1 MSASPTPQL
10 DAIVIGAGFG
20 GMYMLKRLRDDLGLR
35 VRGIEAGDGVGG
47 TWYWNRYPGARC
59 DVESIYYSYGF
70 DAELEQDW
78 TWTERYAAQ
87 PEILAY
93 AEHVADRFA
102 LRNDITFGCR
112 VLAASWDEADQT
124 WSVECDDGQTLTS
137 RYLVSAVGCLSVA
150 QMPALPG
157 QDEFAGQVLHTGQWP
172 HEGVDLRGKRVAVVG
187 TGSSGIQLIP
197 QIAQEAAHLTVFQR
211 TPHYS
216 APARNRPLTEEE
228 VAEVKAT
235 YPAIRATIRTT
246 SAGTALLPAET
257 VAAALTPAEQH
268 ALLADRWERGGPG
281 IIGVFQDVMIDPD
294 ANEVVAAYFRRR
306 IAEVV
311 EDPEVAALL
320 TPTDYPVGTKRICVD
335 TDYFETYNRDNV
347 TLVSVRKNPI
357 ERITAHGV
365 VVDGVEHAADVLVYA
380 TGFDAMTG
388 PLNRID
394 IRGTDGRL
402 LRDKWA
408 EGPRTYLG
416 LAVHGFPNL
425 FVITGPGSP
434 SVLTNMITSIEQ
446 HVDFIADYLRHL
458 RDAGVAA
465 VEPTREAEEAWVERV
480 NAAADR
486 TLYPRAASWYV
497 GANVPGKPRVF
508 MPFVGGAGAYRL
520 ICDEVAADGY
530 RGFHAVAPSAVAAP
544 A

>member
-172 HEGVDLRGKRVAVVG
+172 HEGVDLRGKRVAVIG

-257 VAAALTPAEQH
+257 VAAALTPAEQR

-347 TLVSVRKNPI
+347 TLVSVRKTPI
-357 ERITAHGV
+357 ERITANGV